1 MREPIGEIPC
11 PLCGRTAELHESA
24 ERTKVDPSGEPGRR
38 AYPRKF
44 YVVCPPVQGYRGCGT
59 ILANGAQAQARMM
72 ELGRVFGAGPRSAP
86 AAQPAEPPRGGGEP
100 KGGAAPKPAP
110 EPAQKPHNPFS
121 PFRW

>member
-1 MREPIGEIPC
+1 M
-11 PLCGRTAELHESA
+11 AELHESA
-24 ERTKVDPSGEPGRR
+24 ERTKVDPSGESPGRR

-86 AAQPAEPPRGGGEP
+86 AAPPAEPP

-110 EPAQKPHNPFS
+110 EPAQKARNPFS